1 MQRKWNAGMR
11 ARPAVAPATGVLFP
25 GMQRKWNAGMRA
37 RPSGGGWHAGGVDDG
52 RADAP
57 HKPALLISA
66 CLLGVAC
73 NHEGRGSPRAIVD
86 ELARR
91 YRLVPVCPEVLGGLP
106 TPRPAAELTGGDGAD
121 VIAGADGARVVNID
135 GEDVTAAYRRGAEAA
150 VALAQAVGATRAVLK
165 ARSPSC
171 GAAAV
176 YDGTFSR
183 RLVPGRGVTA
193 AALAAAGLE
202 VGSEEDA
209 AAAASPTAGDAAP
222 SG

>member
-1 MQRKWNAGMR
+1 MG
-11 ARPAVAPATGVLFP
+11 
-25 GMQRKWNAGMRA
+25 
-37 RPSGGGWHAGGVDDG
+37 DD
-52 RADAP
+52 
-57 HKPALLISA
+57 KPPLVISA

-73 NHEGRGSPRAIVD
+73 NHEGRGSPRAVVD
-86 ELARR
+86 ELARH

-106 TPRPAAELTGGDGAD
+106 TPRAAAELVGGDGAA
-121 VIAGADGARVVNID
+121 VLAGAGDARVVNIE

-150 VALAQAVGATRAVLK
+150 VAVAKAVGASRAVLK

-171 GAAAV
+171 GSSAV

-183 RLVPGRGVTA
+183 RLVAGRGVTA

-209 AAAASPTAGDAAP
+209 AAAASTIGGVLPGEASSEPDRAETGH
-222 SG
+222 

>member
-1 MQRKWNAGMR
+1 M
-11 ARPAVAPATGVLFP
+11 
-25 GMQRKWNAGMRA
+25 
-37 RPSGGGWHAGGVDDG
+37 
-52 RADAP
+52 ADEG
-57 HKPALLISA
+57 KPPLLVSA

-73 NHEGRGSPRAIVD
+73 NHEGRGSPRAVVD
-86 ELARR
+86 ELARH

-106 TPRPAAELTGGDGAD
+106 TPRAAAELQGGDGAD
-121 VIAGADGARVVNID
+121 VVAGTGGARVVNVA
-135 GEDVTAAYRRGAEAA
+135 GEDVTAAYRRGADAA
-150 VALAQAVGATRAVLK
+150 VAIAMAVGAERAVLK

-171 GAAAV
+171 GSSEV

-209 AAAASPTAGDAAP
+209 AATAPPPEAEGR
-222 SG
+222 

>member
-1 MQRKWNAGMR
+1 MA
-11 ARPAVAPATGVLFP
+11 
-25 GMQRKWNAGMRA
+25 
-37 RPSGGGWHAGGVDDG
+37 DDG
-52 RADAP
+52 
-57 HKPALLISA
+57 KPPLLISA

-73 NHEGRGSPRAIVD
+73 NHEGRGSWRAVVD
-86 ELARR
+86 ELAKE

-106 TPRPAAELTGGDGAD
+106 TPRAAAELRGGDGEA
-121 VIAGADGARVVNID
+121 VMANAEVRVVNVE

-150 VALAQAVGATRAVLK
+150 VAVARAVGAQRAVLK

-171 GAAAV
+171 GSSAV

-209 AAAASPTAGDAAP
+209 AAAAPPGGAAER
-222 SG
+222 